1 MKLYTRLSSNHQGR
15 IRMDDRCQHGRAL
28 VTLLFRAADCYLLAV
43 FSHGGSYELAIW
55 GLLSKHINLNEEGY
69 AVIHD
74 LISSQRL
81 PLLIAITLEV
91 RFQHTGFG
99 GTQTFRS

>member
-1 MKLYTRLSSNHQGR
+1 
-15 IRMDDRCQHGRAL
+15 MDDRCQHGRAL

-55 GLLSKHINLNEEGY
+55 GLLSKRINLNEE
-69 AVIHD
+69 HD